1 MAISP
6 VGNAQFVHQN
16 APVAS
21 THLSNEQAKTNF
33 ATVANLSEFQEK
45 EKIVDKLEKVNE
57 SHEIKEEVKEKKEE
71 ENQKKK
77 QENRQDSNKDDD
89 DKVELVQDEEESG
102 LDEQELEFKNSHKI
116 KRLDLSI

>member
-71 ENQKKK
+71 ENQKKNQQNK
-77 QENRQDSNKDDD
+77 QDSNKDD
-89 DKVELVQDEEESG
+89 DKVELVQDEEESN